1 MIRSCGKRS
10 GAELNSKASEAPD
23 VRVSETHREPRL
35 PRRRFLTQI
44 GGMTALAATAL
55 LCKGRAWAE
64 APAAPTAWIDI
75 HSHYAP
81 PDWVN
86 FIAANQGR
94 GMLGNTSFLSTFKG
108 WTPAKSIEQMDQAGI
123 ATSIVSLTT
132 PGIWFGDSV
141 ASVDATRQLARQCND
156 YGAKMVADF
165 PGRFGLFAALPLP
178 DVDGSLREIEY
189 ALDTLKADGFGLLSH
204 YSETYGEK
212 LLGDPTFA
220 PVFEELNRRKAVV
233 YVHRKIAAEPYEIFG
248 WDVHRTILSLLKPNA
263 AGAESGFSP
272 RFPEIKF
279 IFCDAGGTM
288 PFLVRRSTAPTSPPG
303 TAADSENGLPKA
315 VREFYYGTG
324 RSNNAGT
331 MSTLKQIVPVSH
343 ILFGTDYPFAQVANE
358 ARGLRECGVFS
369 AEELQAISRNNAL
382 TLIPRLKAQS

>member
-1 MIRSCGKRS
+1 LNGKINEVS
-10 GAELNSKASEAPD
+10 DVNASRT
-23 VRVSETHREPRL
+23 VRVPEL
-35 PRRRFLTQI
+35 PRRRFLSHV
-44 GGMTALAATAL
+44 GGLAALAATAL
-55 LCKGRAWAE
+55 LCKGRAWAATPG
-64 APAAPTAWIDI
+64 APAGWVDI

-81 PDWVN
+81 PDWVSV
-86 FIAANQGR
+86 ITSNQGR
-94 GMLGNTSFLSTFKG
+94 GMLGNTSFLSAFKG
-108 WTPAKSIEQMDQAGI
+108 WTPAKSIEQMDAAGI

-141 ASVDATRQLARQCND
+141 TSLDATRQLARQCND

-178 DVDGSLREIEY
+178 DVEGSLREIEY
-189 ALDTLKADGFGLLSH
+189 ALDTLNADGFGLLSH

-233 YVHRKIAAEPYEIFG
+233 YVHRKISAEPYEIFG

-263 AGAESGFSP
+263 AGAETGFSP

-288 PFLVRRSTAPTSPPG
+288 PFLVRRSTAPTNSTG
-303 TAADSENGLPKA
+303 ISADSENGLPKA

-331 MSTLKQIVPVSH
+331 MSTLKQIVPVSR
-343 ILFGTDYPFAQVANE
+343 ILFGTDYPFARVANE
-358 ARGLRECGVFS
+358 AGGLQKCGVFT
-369 AEELQAISRNNAL
+369 AEELKAISRNNAL
-382 TLIPRLKAQS
+382 ALIPRLKAQS